1 MHIAT
6 KKTIIDIA
14 AESKLVPLARQAW
27 GDHPVLADCTTR
39 IAGHLFGVHIA
50 GAHLIDGVV
59 RSALLSYRSA
69 MESGDNEI
77 DAYVTCLLI
86 QSSSIFNYQ
95 HSSKDI
101 GGKSIQWQC
110 LKESYVEFL
119 RSCNGNEVLCKE
131 ISPSKDPLYY
141 ACLLSSVTMPLMV
154 TNLMAAKQAP
164 VNKGRNART

>member
-39 IAGHLFGVHIA
+39 IAGHLYGVYID
-50 GAHLIDGVV
+50 GAHLINEVV

-69 MESGDNEI
+69 MDVGDNEI

-86 QSSSIFNYQ
+86 QSSAIFNYQ
-95 HSSKDI
+95 YSSKDAS
-101 GGKSIQWQC
+101 GKVIQWQC

-119 RSCNGNEVLCKE
+119 RSCNGNEVLCKT
-131 ISPSKDPLYY
+131 ISPAKNSLYY

-164 VNKGRNART
+164 VKKGQNART